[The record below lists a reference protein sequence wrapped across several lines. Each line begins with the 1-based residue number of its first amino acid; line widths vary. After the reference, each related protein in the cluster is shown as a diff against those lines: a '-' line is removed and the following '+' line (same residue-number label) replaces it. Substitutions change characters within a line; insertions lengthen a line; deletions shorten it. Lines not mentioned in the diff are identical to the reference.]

1 MVWLT
6 NLLPYRAA
14 LAVGWAFAAL
24 SFLLAPSLKRT
35 AAARMRQVFGEER
48 SEREI
53 RRLAWLAWRNLCF
66 NGVEAMRIPLVTL
79 DWIKK
84 NTDQYETIERILEQK
99 QGERGVVLAV
109 PHMGNWELAGVAAQL
124 AGAKIMII
132 VRRQK
137 NPLTNA
143 YLNRLRQHTGV
154 EAWLREARDFSGMVR
169 NLKKEGKVLA
179 ILPDLRAKTNAIKVR
194 FLGRDVDIPGG
205 MALFAREAGVPI
217 VPAYVERVGWGRHRW
232 CHFEPIRPDPNLDRD
247 ADDRRM
253 TQYVME
259 CFDKAIRAHPDQY
272 FWFNKRWVLGNE

>member
-1 MVWLT
+1 MSGLPAAMISRAARAMVWLT

-66 NGVEAMRIPLVTL
+66 NGVEAM
-79 DWIKK
+79 
-84 NTDQYETIERILEQK
+84 
-99 QGERGVVLAV
+99 
-109 PHMGNWELAGVAAQL
+109 
-124 AGAKIMII
+124 
-132 VRRQK
+132 RRQK